1 MEFILGAV
9 LETSRGW
16 VFLDGPSSFA
26 EKRTD
31 YFELT
36 LSISSWIESPPIELW
51 SEPLP
56 EGRCSEIEFVFGVYL
71 SMPFR

>member
-1 MEFILGAV
+1 MELILGAV

-36 LSISSWIESPPIELW
+36 LSISSWIESPPIELR
-51 SEPLP
+51 SEPLA
-56 EGRCSEIEFVFGVYL
+56 EGRCSEIEFVLGVYL
-71 SMPFR
+71 RMPFR